1 MKVKELTVDENLLHL
16 QNVLLD
22 LDLYSFDK
30 DILKLL
36 IELKDLVDK
45 KMFSNL
51 DLEDYDVE
59 KQEVILKFYLT
70 KN

>member
-16 QNVLLD
+16 QNVLFD
-22 LDLYSFDK
+22 LDTYKFDRE
-30 DILKLL
+30 ILKLL
-36 IELKDLVDK
+36 IELKSLVDK

-51 DLEDYDVE
+51 NLEKYDVE
-59 KQEVILKFYLT
+59 KQEVILKLYLT